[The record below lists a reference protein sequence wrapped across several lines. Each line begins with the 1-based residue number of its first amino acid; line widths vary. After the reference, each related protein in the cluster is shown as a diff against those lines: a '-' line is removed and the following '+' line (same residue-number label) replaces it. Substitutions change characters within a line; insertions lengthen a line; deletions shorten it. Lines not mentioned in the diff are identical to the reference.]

1 MHETI
6 GVETEVGVKRARRL
20 MRSRTHAQRV
30 FAIVPVWVYGNAG
43 DTEPFQEQTHT
54 VQVHAN
60 GGVIL
65 LSAPV
70 GLGHELL
77 VVNITTAQEQRCQV
91 VSLSNKG
98 TGRAEVEIEFTD
110 AVPRFWNVCFPPADT
125 RPLRD

>member
-1 MHETI
+1 MHDSI
-6 GVETEVGVKRARRL
+6 GVETEVGVKRARRPL
-20 MRSRTHAQRV
+20 RPRTRTQRV

-43 DTEPFQEQTHT
+43 DTDPFQEQTHT
-54 VQVHAN
+54 VQVHAD

-77 VVNITTAQEQRCQV
+77 LVNITTGQEQRCQV

-110 AVPRFWNVCFPPADT
+110 AAPRFWNVCFPPADA
-125 RPLRD
+125 RALRD